1 MANEIEDEIE
11 DETKNITKFQTGIQ
25 DRKHV
30 FVLFYMSTCG
40 PCKET
45 KPKWIA
51 FEKSNS
57 DDDVV
62 ITHIEMNMLDK
73 IDELI
78 GEQPSG
84 FPTMRYYKG
93 KEFEDYDE
101 CSALEPKDRSTE
113 SFEKWLKLKTQ
124 NKEKTNIKGGKRIR
138 RVRTRKVK
146 RLNKHSIKRGGKWS
160 MKYKKSINCRHPKGF
175 SQKQHCKYGRKR

>member
-1 MANEIEDEIE
+1 MENEIEDEA
-11 DETKNITKFQTGIQ
+11 KNITKFQNGIQ
-25 DRKHV
+25 DGKHV

-84 FPTMRYYKG
+84 FPTMRYIANKG
-93 KEFEDYDE
+93 KISEDYPGE
-101 CSALEPKDRSTE
+101 
-113 SFEKWLKLKTQ
+113 
-124 NKEKTNIKGGKRIR
+124 
-138 RVRTRKVK
+138 RKVNAFV
-146 RLNKHSIKRGGKWS
+146 LWIKSKLEKESNLKIESSLKKKYSR
-160 MKYKKSINCRHPKGF
+160 KYKNQNYSKKKIKKH
-175 SQKQHCKYGRKR
+175 